1 MLFCSYLAAVRADD
15 VPAAKSVARLLRPP
29 VIALS
34 GKLLRLCLP
43 LMPGFPVYYAV
54 FIRAPFSAA
63 QAGAFGYFHF
73 ADHRKLH
80 TMMRTHYCGQLN
92 ETLADQEITL
102 CGWVHRRRD
111 HGGVIFLDIR
121 DREGLAQVV
130 FDPDREETFALA
142 DSVRSEYVVRI
153 RGKVRAR
160 PAGAVNPNMASG
172 AIEVLGYELEV
183 LNQAETPPFP
193 LNEYSDVGE
202 ETRLRYRF
210 IDLRRPE
217 MAAKLKLRSQIT
229 SSIRRY
235 LDENGFLDVETP
247 ILTRATPEGARDY
260 LVPSRTH
267 PGHFFALPQSPQLF
281 KQLLMVSGFDR
292 YYQIAKCFRDEDLRA
307 DRQPEF
313 TQIDIETSFLD
324 EADIMGLT
332 EGMIRQLFK
341 QVLDVDLGDFPH
353 MTFEEAMRR
362 YGSDKPDLRNPLE
375 LVDVA
380 DQLAGVEFKVFSGP
394 ANDPKGRVAALR
406 VPGGASMPRKQIDDY
421 TKFVGIYGAK
431 GLAYIKVNER
441 AKGLEGLQSP
451 IVKFI
456 PEENL
461 EVILDRVGAVDG
473 DLVFFGADK
482 AKIVSEALGALRIKL
497 GTDLELL
504 TSEWAPLWVVDFPMF
519 EENDD
524 GSLSALHHP
533 FTAPKCS
540 PEELQAEPATALS
553 RAYDMVL
560 NGTELGGGSI
570 RIHSKEMQQAVF
582 NILGISAEEQQ
593 EKFGFLLD
601 ALKFGAPPHGGL
613 AFGLDRLVML
623 VTGAQ
628 SIREVIA
635 FPKTQ
640 SAACVMTQ
648 APGLVDQKAL
658 RELNIRLREQA
669 KVE

>member
-1 MLFCSYLAAVRADD
+1 
-15 VPAAKSVARLLRPP
+15 
-29 VIALS
+29 
-34 GKLLRLCLP
+34 
-43 LMPGFPVYYAV
+43 
-54 FIRAPFSAA
+54 
-63 QAGAFGYFHF
+63 
-73 ADHRKLH
+73 
-80 TMMRTHYCGQLN
+80 MMRSHYCGQLN
-92 ETLADQEITL
+92 ESLDGQEITL

-130 FDPDREETFALA
+130 FDPDRAETFAKA
-142 DSVRSEYVVRI
+142 DRVRSEYVVKLT
-153 RGKVRAR
+153 GKVRLRPEGAR
-160 PAGAVNPNMASG
+160 NANMASG

-183 LNQAETPPFP
+183 LNEAETPPFP
-193 LNEYSDVGE
+193 LNEYTDVGE

-217 MAAKLKLRSQIT
+217 MAEKLKLRSRIT

-267 PGHFFALPQSPQLF
+267 PGSFFALPQSPQLF
-281 KQLLMVSGFDR
+281 KQLLMVAGFDR
-292 YYQIAKCFRDEDLRA
+292 YYQIAKCLRDKDRTA

-324 EADIMGLT
+324 EKDIMDIT
-332 EGMIRQLFK
+332 ETMVRNLFK
-341 QVLDVDLGDFPH
+341 EVLDVEFGELPH
-353 MTFEEAMRR
+353 MTLAEAMRR
-362 YGSDKPDLRNPLE
+362 FGSDKPDLRIPLE
-375 LVDVA
+375 LTDVE
-380 DQLAGVEFKVFSGP
+380 DQLKDVDFKVFAGP
-394 ANDPKGRVAALR
+394 ANDPKCRVAALR

-441 AKGLEGLQSP
+441 AAGLEGLQSP
-451 IVKFI
+451 IVKNI
-456 PEENL
+456 PLDNIN
-461 EVILDRVGAVDG
+461 VILDRVGAVDG
-473 DLVFFGADK
+473 DIVFFGADK
-482 AKIVSEALGALRIKL
+482 TKIVSEALGALRIKL
-497 GTDLELL
+497 GHDLNLL
-504 TSEWAPLWVVDFPMF
+504 TCQWAPLWVVDFPMF

-524 GSLSALHHP
+524 GSLTAMHHP
-533 FTAPKCS
+533 FTSPKCS
-540 PEELQAEPATALS
+540 PDELKANPGAALS

-570 RIHSKEMQQAVF
+570 RIHDKKMQQAVF
-582 NILGISAEEQQ
+582 EVLGISAAEQE

-613 AFGLDRLVML
+613 VFGLDRLVML
-623 VTGAQ
+623 MTGAS

-640 SAACVMTQ
+640 SAADVMTQ
-648 APGLVDQKAL
+648 APGAVDAKAL
-658 RELNIRLREQA
+658 RELHIRLREQPKA
-669 KVE
+669 E